1 MKTEKEETKTKK
13 EETKTEAVSLK
24 DEEMEMVSGGLTT
37 PRPQKYRPQG
47 SR

>member
-1 MKTEKEETKTKK
+1 MKKEKEEIKKEK

-24 DEEMEMVSGGLTT
+24 DEELEKVSGGLGSS
-37 PRPQKYRPQG
+37 RPPQYRPQG